1 MAALH
6 DELAGYP
13 GVAVT
18 EPWSEHPAAV
28 LPVRLRTER
37 GEVSFFT
44 TMTTFG
50 TAADVTLAEL
60 MVEAFYPADEQTA
73 QRVRQWAADGPA
85 RGAP

>member
-1 MAALH
+1 VAALH

-18 EPWSEHPAAV
+18 EPWSDHPAAV
-28 LPVRLRTER
+28 LPVTLRTPA
-37 GEVSFFT
+37 GELSFFT

-60 MVEAFYPADEQTA
+60 MVEAFYPADARTD
-73 QRVRQWAADGPA
+73 RLVRERAA
-85 RGAP
+85 RGAERADP